1 LGIIHLEALDRAAV
15 VNWKHKLSRID
26 RSSGKLFFHYHH
38 TNVTYMSTSTRPT
51 LGDFSSIVC
60 FKSVITGM
68 EEALG
73 EKATAI
79 SLIAAGRARGKNLAR
94 DLGLSGS
101 TADFE
106 TIAAKLNVAVGSAG
120 TRLTAVD
127 KIVQDG
133 DIIRVYCSETVCSA
147 GEPQGSNRKCTFTMG
162 AVWGAVAEITGKKLR
177 GTHTESV
184 LRGGTHDVFE
194 FTPVE

>member
-1 LGIIHLEALDRAAV
+1 MATLTRA
-15 VNWKHKLSRID
+15 N
-26 RSSGKLFFHYHH
+26 
-38 TNVTYMSTSTRPT
+38 

-79 SLIAAGRARGKNLAR
+79 SLISAGRIRGKNLAKS
-94 DLGLSGS
+94 LGLSGA
-101 TADFE
+101 TQDLAK
-106 TIAAKLNVAVGSAG
+106 IAATLNEAVGQNG

-127 KIVQDG
+127 N
-133 DIIRVYCSETVCSA
+133 IIEEGGLIKVYCSETVCSA
-147 GEPQGSNRKCTFTMG
+147 GEEIGSPRKCTFSMG
-162 AVWGAVAEITGKKLR
+162 AIWGALEETTGLKLR

-194 FTPVE
+194 FTKMD